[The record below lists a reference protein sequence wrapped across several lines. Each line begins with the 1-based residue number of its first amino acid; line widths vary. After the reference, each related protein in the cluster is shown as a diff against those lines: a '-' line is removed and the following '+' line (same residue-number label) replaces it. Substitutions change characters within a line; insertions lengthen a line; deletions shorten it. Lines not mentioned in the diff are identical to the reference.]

1 MIRIVT
7 ESMSD
12 FTQEEAKA
20 ADLIVMPLP
29 IRFGMEE
36 YWDDGVSL
44 TQDDFYARLRVAKE
58 LPKTSQVPVEHYR
71 KCFNR
76 LLENPEDEVLV
87 ITGSSKLSGCYQ
99 SACIAREACH
109 DPARVTVL
117 DSLNA
122 TCAEYMLVD
131 QALRYRREGVSD
143 MPTMLAK
150 LRDVMAHYKIIGMAA
165 DLKYLVMGGRLSPLV
180 GKLGNRL
187 SIKPTLKIE
196 DGIVSKAGMVHGMAK
211 GRAWYIEQLKECP
224 PDPDVPVYIG
234 GADCP
239 ETVALIKSQI
249 EAANLGI
256 QDIRCVKIG
265 CLIGTYVGPELTL
278 VAWKR
283 KSKRQLSPN
292 RGKAAVSLS
301 ESAQRNVQIHR
312 HMCICPLRQRILLRC
327 RQIVIQWRH
336 AHEIAP

>member
-165 DLKYLVMGGRLSPLV
+165 DLKYLVMGGRLSPF
-180 GKLGNRL
+180 GGQAGQ
-187 SIKPTLKIE
+187 PPEHQADAE
-196 DGIVSKAGMVHGMAK
+196 D
-211 GRAWYIEQLKECP
+211 
-224 PDPDVPVYIG
+224 
-234 GADCP
+234 
-239 ETVALIKSQI
+239 
-249 EAANLGI
+249 
-256 QDIRCVKIG
+256 
-265 CLIGTYVGPELTL
+265 
-278 VAWKR
+278 
-283 KSKRQLSPN
+283 
-292 RGKAAVSLS
+292 
-301 ESAQRNVQIHR
+301 
-312 HMCICPLRQRILLRC
+312 
-327 RQIVIQWRH
+327 
-336 AHEIAP
+336 

>member
-20 ADLIVMPLP
+20 AELIVMPLP

-99 SACIAREACH
+99 SACIAREACLH
-109 DPARVTVL
+109 DTIKKHHKQKRN
-117 DSLNA
+117 S
-122 TCAEYMLVD
+122 C
-131 QALRYRREGVSD
+131 RYGWFNSCCNN
-143 MPTMLAK
+143 
-150 LRDVMAHYKIIGMAA
+150 KIIGMAA

-283 KSKRQLSPN
+283 K
-292 RGKAAVSLS
+292 
-301 ESAQRNVQIHR
+301 
-312 HMCICPLRQRILLRC
+312 
-327 RQIVIQWRH
+327 
-336 AHEIAP
+336 

>member
-143 MPTMLAK
+143 MQTMLAK

-224 PDPDVPVYIG
+224 PDPEVPVYIG

-283 KSKRQLSPN
+283 K
-292 RGKAAVSLS
+292 
-301 ESAQRNVQIHR
+301 
-312 HMCICPLRQRILLRC
+312 
-327 RQIVIQWRH
+327 
-336 AHEIAP
+336 

>member
-87 ITGSSKLSGCYQ
+87 ITGSSKLS
-99 SACIAREACH
+99 
-109 DPARVTVL
+109 
-117 DSLNA
+117 
-122 TCAEYMLVD
+122 
-131 QALRYRREGVSD
+131 YRREGVSD
-143 MPTMLAK
+143 MQTMLAK

-283 KSKRQLSPN
+283 K
-292 RGKAAVSLS
+292 
-301 ESAQRNVQIHR
+301 
-312 HMCICPLRQRILLRC
+312 
-327 RQIVIQWRH
+327 
-336 AHEIAP
+336 

>member
-76 LLENPEDEVLV
+76 LLENQEDEVLV

-265 CLIGTYVGPELTL
+265 CLI
-278 VAWKR
+278 AWKR
-283 KSKRQLSPN
+283 K
-292 RGKAAVSLS
+292 
-301 ESAQRNVQIHR
+301 
-312 HMCICPLRQRILLRC
+312 
-327 RQIVIQWRH
+327 
-336 AHEIAP
+336 

>member
-131 QALRYRREGVSD
+131 QALRGWQR
-143 MPTMLAK
+143 
-150 LRDVMAHYKIIGMAA
+150 HA
-165 DLKYLVMGGRLSPLV
+165 DH
-180 GKLGNRL
+180 
-187 SIKPTLKIE
+187 
-196 DGIVSKAGMVHGMAK
+196 AG
-211 GRAWYIEQLKECP
+211 
-224 PDPDVPVYIG
+224 
-234 GADCP
+234 
-239 ETVALIKSQI
+239 
-249 EAANLGI
+249 EAA
-256 QDIRCVKIG
+256 RCDG
-265 CLIGTYVGPELTL
+265 AL
-278 VAWKR
+278 
-283 KSKRQLSPN
+283 QN
-292 RGKAAVSLS
+292 
-301 ESAQRNVQIHR
+301 HR
-312 HMCICPLRQRILLRC
+312 HGG
-327 RQIVIQWRH
+327 
-336 AHEIAP
+336 